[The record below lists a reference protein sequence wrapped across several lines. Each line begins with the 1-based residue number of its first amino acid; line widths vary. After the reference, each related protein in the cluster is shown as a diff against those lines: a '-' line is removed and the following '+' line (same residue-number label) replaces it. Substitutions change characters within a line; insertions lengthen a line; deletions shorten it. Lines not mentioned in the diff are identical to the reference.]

1 MDLTTSPD
9 AFVSRCWSSVHCEIA
24 RRFTAQLRGIIFGC
38 NGCAPAGDHMTKL
51 ITNYPLAALIL
62 IWTALIGVICILPG
76 TDTTVVAHNLL
87 DGN

>member
-1 MDLTTSPD
+1 VLVVGALRD
-9 AFVSRCWSSVHCEIA
+9 RKSVH
-24 RRFTAQLRGIIFGC
+24 RPLPGIMFGR
-38 NGCAPAGDHMTKL
+38 NGCAPVGDHMTKL

>member
-1 MDLTTSPD
+1 
-9 AFVSRCWSSVHCEIA
+9 VSRVWSALHCDRKPFRAVRKQFPGATGA
-24 RRFTAQLRGIIFGC
+24 RL
-38 NGCAPAGDHMTKL
+38 AGGHMTKL

-76 TDTTVVAHNLL
+76 TDTVVAHNLL

>member
-1 MDLTTSPD
+1 
-9 AFVSRCWSSVHCEIA
+9 
-24 RRFTAQLRGIIFGC
+24 
-38 NGCAPAGDHMTKL
+38 MTKL

-76 TDTTVVAHNLL
+76 TDTVVAHNLL